1 MNEVQL
7 LGYIKF
13 FACLQ
18 VLILPV
24 NEFLQPEIKP
34 IADKILQIQFGYFGC
49 CVPFHL
55 SLLFK
60 LNSFFNLVVFSTGIH
75 KNNVN

>member
-18 VLILPV
+18 TA
-24 NEFLQPEIKP
+24 

>member
-24 NEFLQPEIKP
+24 NEFLQPEIKLQLL
-34 IADKILQIQFGYFGC
+34 IKYCKFSVDILD
-49 CVPFHL
+49 
-55 SLLFK
+55 
-60 LNSFFNLVVFSTGIH
+60 VVFRSI
-75 KNNVN
+75 

>member
-34 IADKILQIQFGYFGC
+34 IADKILQI
-49 CVPFHL
+49 
-55 SLLFK
+55 
-60 LNSFFNLVVFSTGIH
+60 
-75 KNNVN
+75 